1 MKWEPN
7 KEALSKRQKKQP
19 EVREVSPVDGCRCLW
34 WKTETD
40 CWKNV
45 SNLEWKSE
53 GVVDDDSGDNKGD
66 EVKKID

>member
-1 MKWEPN
+1 MGVGVYGER
-7 KEALSKRQKKQP
+7 LKQIV
-19 EVREVSPVDGCRCLW
+19 E
-34 WKTETD
+34 
-40 CWKNV
+40 KNV